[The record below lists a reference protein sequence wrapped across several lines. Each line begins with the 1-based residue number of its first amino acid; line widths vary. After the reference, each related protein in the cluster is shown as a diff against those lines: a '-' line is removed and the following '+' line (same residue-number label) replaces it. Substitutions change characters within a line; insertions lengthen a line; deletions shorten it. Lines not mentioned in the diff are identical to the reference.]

1 MKTALKL
8 LLLLAM
14 IAYLVYAFV
23 APRRDSAVCT
33 AVNVVIADSDHA
45 GFIDT
50 AEVVRQLNSANLN
63 PVGRPMDSVNGKAI
77 EEELLSNS
85 FIKLAQCYK
94 SSGGTVNVYVSQRL
108 PILRVKA
115 DNGEDYYI
123 DDKGDPMKPQNYKAD
138 LAIAT
143 GVISKDFAKKRLVHL
158 ARQLHDNDF
167 ANDLTTQIDVDA
179 NGNATIIP
187 RLGCD
192 AIRLGKIDSSAV
204 ATQLTNLHAFYSKVL
219 PTVGWNK
226 YREIS
231 LEYSGQIVC
240 KKASHQN

>member
-8 LLLLAM
+8 LLLVAM

-23 APRRDSAVCT
+23 TPRRDTTVCT
-33 AVNVVIADSDHA
+33 AVRVVIADSQHA

-50 AEVVRQLNSANLN
+50 IEVMRQLDRARLN
-63 PVGRPMDSVNGKAI
+63 PVGHPMDSVNSTLI
-77 EEELLSNS
+77 EKELLRNS

-94 SSGGTVNVYVSQRL
+94 SSGGTVNIYVSQRL

-123 DDKGDPMKPQNYKAD
+123 DDKGEPMKPQNYKAD

-143 GVISKDFAKKRLVHL
+143 GLISKDYAKHTLIHL

-167 ANDLTTQIDVDA
+167 VNDLTTQIDVDA
-179 NGNATIIP
+179 RGNVTLIP
-187 RLGCD
+187 RIGCD
-192 AIRLGKIDSSAV
+192 AIHLGTIDSTTV
-204 ATQLTNLHAFYSKVL
+204 AMQLTNLHAFYAKVL

-240 KKASHQN
+240 KKATHGQ

>member
-23 APRRDSAVCT
+23 TPRRDSAVCT
-33 AVNVVIADSDHA
+33 AVNVVIADSQHA

-50 AEVVRQLNSANLN
+50 AEVIRQLDRAQLN

-77 EEELLSNS
+77 EEQLLHNS

-94 SSGGTVNVYVSQRL
+94 SAGGTVNIYVSQRL
-108 PILRVKA
+108 PILRIKA

-123 DDKGDPMKPQNYKAD
+123 DDKGNPMKPEQYHAD
-138 LAIAT
+138 LAVAT
-143 GVISKDFAKKRLVHL
+143 GTISKDYAKRHLVHL
-158 ARQLHDNDF
+158 ARELHDNDF
-167 ANDLTTQIDVDA
+167 ADDLTTQIDIDA
-179 NGNATIIP
+179 HGNATIIP
-187 RLGCD
+187 RIGCD
-192 AIRLGKIDSSAV
+192 AIRLGKIDSTAV

-240 KKASHQN
+240 KKASSKN

>member
-23 APRRDSAVCT
+23 TPRRDSAVCT

-63 PVGRPMDSVNGKAI
+63 PIGRPMDSVNGKAI

-143 GVISKDFAKKRLVHL
+143 GVISKDYAKKKLVHL

-179 NGNATIIP
+179 RGNATIIP

-226 YREIS
+226 YCEIS